1 MSQKNNI
8 KIKKVLVVG
17 LGLIGASLC
26 RDLKKNS
33 NYEKIYGHDTDAV
46 AMEYALNNNYVH
58 ETRKDLEEGIK
69 DSDLIVLCIP
79 VHAIR
84 KVLNVVK
91 YFFNGDKVI
100 TETLSSK
107 GSIFEY
113 LTDNKLLDTKN
124 FILSHPMA
132 GTENFGIRNSEENLF
147 QEANTF
153 ICPLKFSDPDKC
165 NEVKALWK
173 SVGSNTNNII
183 IENHDLLLT
192 YLSHGPHAISFAL
205 SNITPLFEDLPWV
218 NTKGSLAEMIRV
230 AKSNPEAWANIFQ
243 DNQDNLINYINI
255 YLSELELLKSILE
268 SKKQED
274 LLSYLKKSKPK
285 NTKFS

>member
-33 NYEKIYGHDTDAV
+33 NYEKIYGHDIDAV
-46 AMEYALNNNYVH
+46 AMSYALNNNYVH
-58 ETRKDLEEGIK
+58 EIRKDLEEGIK
-69 DSDLIVLCIP
+69 GSDLIILCTP
-79 VHAIR
+79 VHSIT
-84 KVLNVVK
+84 KVLDVVK
-91 YFFNGDKVI
+91 YFFNGDKVF
-100 TETLSSK
+100 TDTLSSK
-107 GSIFEY
+107 GSIFNF
-113 LTDNKLLDTKN
+113 LTNNKLLDTKN

-132 GTENFGIRNSEENLF
+132 GTENFGIKNSKENLF

-153 ICPLKFSDPDKC
+153 ILPLKFSDPDKY
-165 NEVKALWK
+165 NVVKLLWE

-183 IENHDLLLT
+183 TENHDLLLT

-205 SNITPLFEDLPWV
+205 SNITPLFESLPWI

-230 AKSNPEAWANIFQ
+230 AKSDPEAWSNIFK

-268 SKKQED
+268 SKKQKD

>member
-1 MSQKNNI
+1 MAQKNNI

-33 NYEKIYGHDTDAV
+33 NYEKIYGHDVDEAT
-46 AMEYALNNNYVH
+46 MSYALKNNYVH
-58 ETRKDLEEGIK
+58 EIRKNLEEGIK
-69 DSDLIVLCIP
+69 DSDLIVLCTP
-79 VHAIR
+79 VHAIT
-84 KVLNVVK
+84 KVLDVVK
-91 YFFNGDKVI
+91 YFFNGDKVF
-100 TETLSSK
+100 TDTLSSK
-107 GSIFEY
+107 GSIFNF
-113 LTDNKLLDTKN
+113 LNDNKLLDTKN

-132 GTENFGIRNSEENLF
+132 GTENFGISNSKENLF

-153 ICPLKFSDPDKC
+153 ICPLKFSDSDKY
-165 NEVKALWK
+165 NEVKSLWN
-173 SVGSNTNNII
+173 SVGSNTNNMITD
-183 IENHDLLLT
+183 NHDLLLT
-192 YLSHGPHAISFAL
+192 YLSHGPHVISFAL
-205 SNITPLFEDLPWV
+205 SNITPLFEDLPWTD
-218 NTKGSLAEMIRV
+218 TKGSLAEMIRV
-230 AKSNPEAWANIFQ
+230 AKSDPEAWTNIFK